1 MRFIKF
7 IKEKKS
13 SLIFNITLLIVV
25 NIYLLSI
32 NSFQD
37 KNNDILYLDA
47 LIALLISVYYFLEY
61 IKWKNAFKKLAE
73 LDKEQDIEKIE
84 LGTEYASFEKILKE
98 IVYTRENRF
107 LKENK
112 KNEENLKEIE
122 EYISKWVHEIKL
134 PIAALK
140 IIAER
145 MEDIDERNDIKNQ
158 VEKINF
164 LVNSVMYGSRSTS
177 AEEDIFIKKENLA
190 QLVKKAVKNN
200 AFFLI
205 KNNIQIKLSNLD
217 YNIYSDGKWII
228 YVMDQIINNSIKY
241 LGESGIVEFAA
252 KEDKSTVILSIKD
265 NGIGIAKEDIERIFH
280 KGFTGNNGR
289 NSVYKSTGMG
299 LYFVR
304 KIINKL
310 DHKIEVSSEEGEG
323 TEFRIYFYKLSNHLL
338 IEN

>member
-164 LVNSVMYGSRSTS
+164 LVNIHTVFFSYSFSCISRTS
-177 AEEDIFIKKENLA
+177 RKNCIFSHLRYIIHKCI
-190 QLVKKAVKNN
+190 
-200 AFFLI
+200 FF
-205 KNNIQIKLSNLD
+205 
-217 YNIYSDGKWII
+217 
-228 YVMDQIINNSIKY
+228 NSI
-241 LGESGIVEFAA
+241 LF
-252 KEDKSTVILSIKD
+252 
-265 NGIGIAKEDIERIFH
+265 
-280 KGFTGNNGR
+280 
-289 NSVYKSTGMG
+289 
-299 LYFVR
+299 
-304 KIINKL
+304 
-310 DHKIEVSSEEGEG
+310 
-323 TEFRIYFYKLSNHLL
+323 
-338 IEN
+338 